1 MLNTPS
7 FQQNC
12 GQCFD
17 FWWICLKLVPLEP
30 LPLQTV
36 ILTWVW
42 VFWKILCPPNVPS
55 QMSKSHN
62 IATLYQDLHEM
73 WILQGCLL
81 ICRIKYTFTKLQR
94 NLHNNNSTEKT
105 EWGHNLVSKAY
116 KVSDHHLHHGEPWQA
131 AMTTQWL
138 HQLLM
143 EDVVKHIIMS
153 PKSGHAIIQ
162 NLGPE
167 FPLHFWKHQGDSL
180 MMLARP
186 LKRQPKCNHKISE
199 LT

>member
-1 MLNTPS
+1 MVKLLYTTSAICIKYRLAISKNPNVNSPEQVPQHAQHSQFSTELRPV
-7 FQQNC
+7 
-12 GQCFD
+12 
-17 FWWICLKLVPLEP
+17 FWLLMDLSETCSTGT

-116 KVSDHHLHHGEPWQA
+116 KVSDHHLHHGEPW
-131 AMTTQWL
+131 
-138 HQLLM
+138 
-143 EDVVKHIIMS
+143 
-153 PKSGHAIIQ
+153 
-162 NLGPE
+162 
-167 FPLHFWKHQGDSL
+167 
-180 MMLARP
+180 
-186 LKRQPKCNHKISE
+186 
-199 LT
+199 